1 MTKHRYPTAVPRFYR
16 INQLAGT
23 LLITVAGLF
32 GFAETSFGAEPF
44 AGRWEGAVHIPANEQ
59 ILVVDLSPDSN
70 GAWTGTITMPGL
82 SLRALP
88 LKDIV
93 VKGDEATFATKV
105 VPGRGMEATFKG
117 RLSDG
122 SLTGNFVQG
131 GNTAPFELKQAGP
144 AQVEAPPRSTGLAKE
159 LEGEWQGEFQ
169 LFGYPRKV
177 TLKLTNNSDR
187 RAAAEFVVV
196 GKRVNNLPVDL
207 VTQEGSLL
215 TVHSH
220 ETGITFEGR
229 FRKDGNEI
237 RGMFSQGPV
246 EMPLI
251 LHRKS

>member
-1 MTKHRYPTAVPRFYR
+1 MK
-16 INQLAGT
+16 G
-23 LLITVAGLF
+23 
-32 GFAETSFGAEPF
+32 
-44 AGRWEGAVHIPANEQ
+44 
-59 ILVVDLSPDSN
+59 
-70 GAWTGTITMPGL
+70 
-82 SLRALP
+82 LP

-93 VKGDEATFATKV
+93 VKGEEATFATKV
-105 VPGRGMEATFKG
+105 VPGRGLEATFKG
-117 RLSDG
+117 HLGGNG
-122 SLTGNFVQG
+122 SLTGDFVQG
-131 GNTAPFELKQAGP
+131 GNTAPFELKQIGP
-144 AQVEAPPRSTGLAKE
+144 AQVELPPRSTGLSKE

-177 TLKLTNNSDR
+177 TLKLTNNGDR
-187 RAAAEFVVV
+187 VGAAEFVVV

-229 FRKDGNEI
+229 FRKDANEI

-251 LHRKS
+251 LHRK